1 MVPRATNPLY
11 TGREELGELLT
22 QRFLY
27 NPFAPPKRQRTFV
40 IYGMGGAGKSEI
52 CLRFA
57 EDHRDE
63 YVRRTLLD

>member
-22 QRFLY
+22 QSFSY
-27 NPFAPPKRQRTFV
+27 NPSTPPKRQRTFV
-40 IYGMGGAGKSEI
+40 IYGIGGAGKSEV

-57 EDHRDE
+57 EDHRDK
-63 YVRRTLLD
+63 YVRESLLD